1 MFEVK
6 AVDATPENQA
16 VWAAIH
22 ASTWEEGNMSLGRV
36 RIAVGILAALTTAV
50 AAAAAFR
57 SPGGASAPNRLTPLA
72 LTTAATSSTTRA
84 SARSI
89 APRRQAID
97 IKDLRAQW
105 LDGEEK
111 IRAAGA
117 ASSQQEQ
124 LAILAKNGPA
134 ITTALNQEVA
144 AISAQDQQIGALPW
158 PASMKTDVD
167 GFEAS
172 SAAALNQLRSAAS
185 NPFGYDATQVN
196 ASIAAFN
203 AAANAVRHDLGLP
216 PD

>member
-1 MFEVK
+1 
-6 AVDATPENQA
+6 
-16 VWAAIH
+16 
-22 ASTWEEGNMSLGRV
+22 MSLGRV
-36 RIAVGILAALTTAV
+36 RIAVGILAALTMAV

-72 LTTAATSSTTRA
+72 LTTAATSPTTRA
-84 SARSI
+84 SARSA

-97 IKDLRAQW
+97 INYLRAQW
-105 LDGEEK
+105 LDAEGK
-111 IRAAGA
+111 IRAGGA

-124 LAILAKNGPA
+124 QAILAKNGPA
-134 ITTALNQEVA
+134 IATALNQEVA
-144 AISAQDQQIGALPW
+144 AISAQDQRIGALPW

-196 ASIAAFN
+196 AAIAAFN